1 MYAYAD
7 GDPYIVPKYVT
18 NTSTNYGYVS
28 VTPSAITVSSNKI
41 PTINEI
47 IEELQKRLAPTFTA
61 LKCREC
67 GGSIEQKYMDP
78 IVKCPYCGTVYVV
91 GRAMINETY

>member
-1 MYAYAD
+1 MYGYAD
-7 GDPYIVPKYVT
+7 GEQYIVPKYVT

-28 VTPSAITVSSNKI
+28 MTPSEITVSKSKI

-47 IEELQKRLAPTFTA
+47 IEELQKRLTPTFTA

-67 GGSIEQKYMDP
+67 GGSIEQNYGDP
-78 IVKCPYCGTVYVV
+78 IVKCPYCKTVYVV